1 MRKYWE
7 EPICGIYRIS
17 RRDSDKSYIGQSRDI
32 FKRWKEHSNLSR
44 KKLSCIS
51 SALKLHGLGS
61 FVWEVIEE
69 CSLEE
74 LNDREVYWISYF
86 DSMSPNGYNLTSG
99 GGQGKIISE
108 ESRAKM
114 SEAAKASMTEERR
127 AKISEAIKGKTHSEE
142 TKKKISE
149 SINAAMTDEVR
160 AKMSEAQKASMTDE
174 RRAKISKA
182 TKAAMTDEVRAR
194 ISEASKAAMT
204 DERRA
209 RNSEA
214 NKGRIFSEESR
225 AKMSEA
231 CKRKPKVTCPYC
243 GKEGSISVMGRWHFD
258 NCKLK
263 PQSPLESETSATS
276 VEQSHN
282 SDQQKSNT

>member
-69 CSLEE
+69 CTLEE

-99 GGQGKIISE
+99 GGQGTIFSE
-108 ESRAKM
+108 EVRAKR
-114 SEAAKASMTEERR
+114 SEV
-127 AKISEAIKGKTHSEE
+127 IK
-142 TKKKISE
+142 
-149 SINAAMTDEVR
+149 AAMTDEVR
-160 AKMSEAQKASMTDE
+160 AK
-174 RRAKISKA
+174 
-182 TKAAMTDEVRAR
+182 
-194 ISEASKAAMT
+194 ISEAAK
-204 DERRA
+204 A
-209 RNSEA
+209 RN
-214 NKGRIFSEESR
+214 KI
-225 AKMSEA
+225 
-231 CKRKPKVTCPYC
+231 TCPYC
-243 GKEGSISVMGRWHFD
+243 GKEGNISIMGRWHFD

-263 PQSPLESETSATS
+263 PQSLLESETSSTN
-276 VEQSHN
+276 VEQSNCQDHQQT
-282 SDQQKSNT
+282 SDN